1 MSGLVPG
8 SLVLITA
15 DRTIDVDGRDAR
27 AFTSDCDGLCPT
39 MTPSKQRMPSEVLIK
54 GRDAAFFAER
64 LTRALPELRCQAAR
78 DPAEALA
85 KCANADI
92 LIIRTDEIFA
102 ELIDHMPKLRLIQ
115 ALTTGTDHIQAL
127 PNLPKAVTLAAA
139 RGFHGPQMSELAF
152 IFMLHFVRDFRD
164 LFATQAAHRWNRVE
178 QSLLVD
184 RTAVIVGVGA
194 IAEDL
199 AKRCQVFGMRVVGV
213 SDGRREAPH
222 FDAILPRARLTEA
235 AAQADFLIVLVPHNR
250 ETTNLIGADIFSAM
264 KPTGVLI
271 NIARGGVVD
280 EDALIAALRAKTIA
294 GAGLDVFRVEP
305 LPKDSPLWD
314 MPNVFIT
321 SHVGGMADTYGEQV
335 MPLLVENLRTFV
347 TGRPEKLRFVV
358 PR

>member
-1 MSGLVPG
+1 
-8 SLVLITA
+8 
-15 DRTIDVDGRDAR
+15 
-27 AFTSDCDGLCPT
+27 
-39 MTPSKQRMPSEVLIK
+39 MPSDVLIK

-64 LTRALPELRCQAAR
+64 LAPALPALRFHAAH

-85 KCANADI
+85 KCAEADI

-102 ELIDHMPKLRLIQ
+102 ELIDRMPKLRLIQ

-127 PNLPKAVTLAAA
+127 PNLSKQVTLAAA

-178 QSLLVD
+178 QSILVD
-184 RTAVIVGVGA
+184 RTVVIVGVGS

-199 AKRCQVFGMRVVGV
+199 AQKCKVFGMRVIGI
-213 SDGRREAPH
+213 SDGRAEAPY
-222 FDAILPRARLTEA
+222 FDAILPRARLNEA
-235 AAQADFLIVLVPHNR
+235 AAQADFLIALVPHTPATN
-250 ETTNLIGADIFSAM
+250 NLIGAAVFDAM
-264 KPTGVLI
+264 KASGVLI

-280 EDALIAALRAKTIA
+280 EDALIAALRAKKIA

-305 LPKDSPLWD
+305 LPKESPLWD

-321 SHVGGMADTYGEQV
+321 SHVGGMADTYGDQV
-335 MPLLVENLRTFV
+335 MPLLIDNLRAFTE
-347 TGRPEKLRFVV
+347 GHPDKMRFIVK
-358 PR
+358 R

>member
-1 MSGLVPG
+1 M
-8 SLVLITA
+8 
-15 DRTIDVDGRDAR
+15 
-27 AFTSDCDGLCPT
+27 PT
-39 MTPSKQRMPSEVLIK
+39 DVLIK

-64 LTRALPELRCQAAR
+64 LAPALPDLRFHAGH

-85 KCANADI
+85 KCAEADI

-102 ELIDHMPKLRLIQ
+102 ELIDRMPKLRLIQ

-127 PNLPKAVTLAAA
+127 PNLPKHVTLAAA

-184 RTAVIVGVGA
+184 RTAVIVGVGS

-199 AKRCQVFGMRVVGV
+199 AQKCKVFGMRVIGV
-213 SDGRREAPH
+213 SDGRAEAPH
-222 FDAILPRARLTEA
+222 FDAILPRARLSEA
-235 AAQADFLIVLVPHNR
+235 AAQADFLIALVPHTPATN
-250 ETTNLIGADIFSAM
+250 NLIGAVVFDAM
-264 KPTGVLI
+264 KPSGVLI

-280 EDALIAALRAKTIA
+280 EDALIVALREKKIA
-294 GAGLDVFRVEP
+294 GAGLDVFRIEP
-305 LPKDSPLWD
+305 LPKESPLWD

-321 SHVGGMADTYGEQV
+321 SHVGGMADTYGDQV
-335 MPLLVENLRTFV
+335 MPLLVENLRAFTE
-347 TGRPEKLRFVV
+347 GRPEKMRFIVK
-358 PR
+358 R

>member
-1 MSGLVPG
+1 
-8 SLVLITA
+8 
-15 DRTIDVDGRDAR
+15 
-27 AFTSDCDGLCPT
+27 
-39 MTPSKQRMPSEVLIK
+39 MPSNVLIK

-64 LTRALPELRCQAAR
+64 LAPALPDLRFHAGH

-85 KCANADI
+85 KCAEADI

-102 ELIDHMPKLRLIQ
+102 ELVDRMPKLRLIQ

-127 PNLPKAVTLAAA
+127 PNLPKHVVLAAA

-152 IFMLHFVRDFRD
+152 IFMLHFTRDFRD
-164 LFATQAAHRWNRVE
+164 LFATQVAHRWNRVE
-178 QSLLVD
+178 QNVLVD
-184 RTAVIVGVGA
+184 RVAVIVGVGS

-199 AKRCQVFGMRVVGV
+199 AHKCQVFGMRVIGV
-213 SDGRREAPH
+213 SDGRTDAPH
-222 FDAILPRARLTEA
+222 FDAIYPRAKLNDA
-235 AAQADFLIVLVPHNR
+235 AAQADFLIVLIPHTPA
-250 ETTNLIGADIFSAM
+250 TTNLIGASVFDAM

-280 EDALIAALRAKTIA
+280 EDALIAALRAHKIG
-294 GAGLDVFRVEP
+294 GAGLDVFQVEP

-321 SHVGGMADTYGEQV
+321 SHVGGMANTYGDQV

-347 TGRPEKLRFVV
+347 AGQPERMRFIVK
-358 PR
+358 R

>member
-1 MSGLVPG
+1 M
-8 SLVLITA
+8 
-15 DRTIDVDGRDAR
+15 
-27 AFTSDCDGLCPT
+27 PT
-39 MTPSKQRMPSEVLIK
+39 EVLIK

-64 LTRALPELRCQAAR
+64 LAPALPALRFHAAH

-85 KCANADI
+85 TCAEAEV

-102 ELIDHMPKLRLIQ
+102 ELIDRMPKLRLIQ

-127 PNLPKAVTLAAA
+127 PNLPKHVTLAAA

-178 QSLLVD
+178 QSILVD
-184 RTAVIVGVGA
+184 RTAVIIGVGS

-199 AKRCQVFGMRVVGV
+199 AQKCKVFGMRVIGI
-213 SDGRREAPH
+213 SDGRAEAPH
-222 FDAILPRARLTEA
+222 FDAILPRARLNEA
-235 AAQADFLIVLVPHNR
+235 AAQADFLIALVPHTPATN
-250 ETTNLIGADIFSAM
+250 NLIGAAVFDAM
-264 KPTGVLI
+264 KPSGVLI

-280 EDALIAALRAKTIA
+280 EDALIAALRAKKIA

-305 LPKDSPLWD
+305 LPKESPLWD

-321 SHVGGMADTYGEQV
+321 SHVGGMADTYGDQV
-335 MPLLVENLRTFV
+335 MPLLVENLRAFAD
-347 TGRPEKLRFVV
+347 GQPEKMRFIVK
-358 PR
+358 R

>member
-1 MSGLVPG
+1 M
-8 SLVLITA
+8 
-15 DRTIDVDGRDAR
+15 
-27 AFTSDCDGLCPT
+27 PT
-39 MTPSKQRMPSEVLIK
+39 EVLIK

-64 LTRALPELRCQAAR
+64 LAKALPDLRFHAGH

-85 KCANADI
+85 KCAEADI

-102 ELIDHMPKLRLIQ
+102 ELIDRMPKLRLIQ

-127 PNLPKAVTLAAA
+127 PNLPKHVTLAAA

-152 IFMLHFVRDFRD
+152 IFMLHFVRDLRD

-184 RTAVIVGVGA
+184 RTVVIVGVGS

-199 AKRCQVFGMRVVGV
+199 AQKCKLFGMRVVGI
-213 SDGRREAPH
+213 SDGRADAPH
-222 FDAILPRARLTEA
+222 FDAILPRARLNEA
-235 AAQADFLIVLVPHNR
+235 AAQADFLIALVPH
-250 ETTNLIGADIFSAM
+250 TPATDNLIGAAVFDAM
-264 KPTGVLI
+264 KPSGVLI

-280 EDALIAALRAKTIA
+280 EDALIVALHEKKIA

-305 LPKDSPLWD
+305 LPKESPLWD

-321 SHVGGMADTYGEQV
+321 SHVGGMADTYGDQV
-335 MPLLVENLRTFV
+335 MPLLIENLRAFAD
-347 TGRPEKLRFVV
+347 GQPEKMRFIVK
-358 PR
+358 R

>member
-1 MSGLVPG
+1 M
-8 SLVLITA
+8 
-15 DRTIDVDGRDAR
+15 
-27 AFTSDCDGLCPT
+27 PT
-39 MTPSKQRMPSEVLIK
+39 DVLIK

-64 LTRALPELRCQAAR
+64 LAPALPALRFHAAR

-85 KCANADI
+85 KCAEADI

-102 ELIDHMPKLRLIQ
+102 ELIDRMPKLRLIQ

-127 PNLPKAVTLAAA
+127 PNLPRHVTLAAA

-184 RTAVIVGVGA
+184 RTVVIVGVGS

-199 AKRCQVFGMRVVGV
+199 AQKCKVFGMRVIGV
-213 SDGRREAPH
+213 SDGRAEAPH
-222 FDAILPRARLTEA
+222 FDAVLPRARLNEA
-235 AAQADFLIVLVPHNR
+235 AAQADFLIALVPHTP
-250 ETTNLIGADIFSAM
+250 TTNNLIGAAVFDAM
-264 KPTGVLI
+264 KPSGVLI

-280 EDALIAALRAKTIA
+280 EDALIVALRAKKIA

-305 LPKDSPLWD
+305 LPKESPLWD

-321 SHVGGMADTYGEQV
+321 SHVGGMADTYGDQV
-335 MPLLVENLRTFV
+335 MPLLIENLRAFV
-347 TGRPEKLRFVV
+347 NGQPDKMRFIVK
-358 PR
+358 RS